1 MRGPQTNRAKSGYCP
16 NPTLTGLWWLSHHLT
31 KQASWENVWL
41 LPPPS
46 SSWRLRQHRLHCLHG
61 WLSHLAGLWN
71 PTVTGLW
78 WPNHHLVRITM
89 WSDCHLLMPQG
100 KPAER
105 MCDCIHHH
113 CQAGGWD
120 CTGCSLYGWLSHL
133 AWPWNP
139 TLTGLWWLNHDLV
152 RVTDHRLVRQ
162 ASRESA
168 WLHPPPLS
176 SWRLRLSR
184 LQSLWTVVTPCL
196 TMKPHPDWSL
206 VTEPWPCQGNRSSPC
221 EASQQRE
228 CVAAAPAATW
238 GRQGRK
244 AASALPGWGWWTRAA
259 PQAAGGSSGSPAP
272 PGSLRPWNN
281 HTPCPLCLGPPPA
294 ADRDADKYTHTTCA
308 QLFACACCCLL
319 LLLVQ
324 MGVYL

>member
-120 CTGCSLYGWLSHL
+120 CTGCSLYGRLSHL

-139 TLTGLWWLNHDLV
+139 TLTGLWWLNHHLV
-152 RVTDHRLVRQ
+152 RVIEL
-162 ASRESA
+162 
-168 WLHPPPLS
+168 
-176 SWRLRLSR
+176 
-184 LQSLWTVVTPCL
+184 
-196 TMKPHPDWSL
+196 
-206 VTEPWPCQGNRSSPC
+206 SPC

-259 PQAAGGSSGSPAP
+259 PQAAGGSSGSPAL